1 LLWLSAP
8 SAWLL
13 EARARLPEERAF
25 LARELLEGDDEDRLF
40 FDLEAAAWAPEKWPS
55 LPEAWAYTKVGSF
68 CGKNHH
74 SLFLYY

>member
-13 EARARLPEERAF
+13 EALAWLLEERAF

-40 FDLEAAAWAPEKWPS
+40 FVLEVAAWASEK
-55 LPEAWAYTKVGSF
+55 
-68 CGKNHH
+68 
-74 SLFLYY
+74 